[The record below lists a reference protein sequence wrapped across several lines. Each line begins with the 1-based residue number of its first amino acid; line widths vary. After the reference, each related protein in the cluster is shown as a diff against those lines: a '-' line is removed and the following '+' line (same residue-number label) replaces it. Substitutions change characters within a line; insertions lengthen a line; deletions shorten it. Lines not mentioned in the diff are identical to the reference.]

1 MKIASDEF
9 IKLISPSLSFSS
21 ASLTLSFLS
30 QIQQHVEMKGDS
42 SFFRRAMKDAQ
53 TVRSE
58 WWGEKNEIVA
68 KQLGVLVLNREFHK
82 INLHQYFKIFH
93 LF

>member
-9 IKLISPSLSFSS
+9 IKLIYPSLSFSS
-21 ASLTLSFLS
+21 ASLTLFLS

-68 KQLGVLVLNREFHK
+68 KQLGVLVL
-82 INLHQYFKIFH
+82 
-93 LF
+93 